1 MNEKKFCFIIILL
14 YIFVY
19 IFTACFFS
27 GCKSTRVS
35 TNENILYYQRKIDE
49 LEATVRLYEQRITI
63 ADEQV
68 RNDLESLKY
77 LGERAKTVGN
87 TIDDIIE
94 LFAEYQCGVEQL
106 LRDYKTLRN
115 EVKGIDKGTDNSTV
129 GYRSQI
135 IVYGSRIY
143 FIC

>member
-1 MNEKKFCFIIILL
+1 MNEKKICFIFVFL
-14 YIFVY
+14 YLFVAS
-19 IFTACFFS
+19 IFS

-35 TNENILYYQRKIDE
+35 TDENILYYQRKVDE

-77 LGERAKTVGN
+77 LGERAKTVGD
-87 TIDDIIE
+87 TIDELIE
-94 LFAEYQCGVEQL
+94 LFAEYQRGVEQL
-106 LRDYKTLRN
+106 LRDYNTLRN
-115 EVKGIDKGTDNSTV
+115 GIKGLDKGTDNSTV
-129 GYRSQI
+129 GYRSKI
-135 IVYGSRIY
+135 IGYGSRIY

>member
-27 GCKSTRVS
+27 GCKSPRVS

-49 LEATVRLYEQRITI
+49 LEATVRLYEQRITV
-63 ADEQV
+63 ADEQI
-68 RNDLESLKY
+68 RDDLESLKY
-77 LGERAKTVGN
+77 LGERAKTVGD
-87 TIDDIIE
+87 TIDELIE
-94 LFAEYQCGVEQL
+94 LFAEYQRGVEQL
-106 LRDYKTLRN
+106 LRDYNTLRN
-115 EVKGIDKGTDNSTV
+115 EVKELYKCSNNSTI
-129 GYRSQI
+129 GYHNKI
-135 IVYGSRIY
+135 IGYGSRIY

>member
-1 MNEKKFCFIIILL
+1 MNEKKIRFIFVLL
-14 YIFVY
+14 YLFV
-19 IFTACFFS
+19 ACFFS

-35 TNENILYYQRKIDE
+35 TDENILYYQRKIDE

-77 LGERAKTVGN
+77 LGERAKTVGD
-87 TIDDIIE
+87 TIDELIE
-94 LFAEYQCGVEQL
+94 LFAEYQRGVEQL
-106 LRDYKTLRN
+106 LRDYNTLRN
-115 EVKGIDKGTDNSTV
+115 EVKGLDKGTDNSTG
-129 GYRSQI
+129 GYRNQI
-135 IVYGSRIY
+135 IGYGSRIY

>member
-1 MNEKKFCFIIILL
+1 MNEKKICFIFVVFYLL
-14 YIFVY
+14 
-19 IFTACFFS
+19 TAYLFS

-35 TNENILYYQRKIDE
+35 ADENILYYQRKIDE

-77 LGERAKTVGN
+77 LGERAKTVGD
-87 TIDDIIE
+87 TIDDLIE
-94 LFAEYQCGVEQL
+94 LFAEYQRGVEQL

-115 EVKGIDKGTDNSTV
+115 EVKKIDKGTNNSTL
-129 GYRSQI
+129 GYRNKI
-135 IVYGSRIY
+135 IGYGSRIY

>member
-1 MNEKKFCFIIILL
+1 MNEKKICL
-14 YIFVY
+14 IFVILY
-19 IFTACFFS
+19 LLVAYLFS

-35 TNENILYYQRKIDE
+35 ADENILYYQRKVAE

-77 LGERAKTVGN
+77 LGERAKTVGD
-87 TIDDIIE
+87 TIDELIE
-94 LFAEYQCGVEQL
+94 LFAEYQRGVEQL
-106 LRDYKTLRN
+106 LRDYNTLRN
-115 EVKGIDKGTDNSTV
+115 EVKGLDKGSDNSTV
-129 GYRSQI
+129 GYSNKI
-135 IVYGSRIY
+135 IGYGSRIY

>member
-1 MNEKKFCFIIILL
+1 MNEKKICFIFVFL
-14 YIFVY
+14 YLFV
-19 IFTACFFS
+19 ACIFS

-35 TNENILYYQRKIDE
+35 TDENILYYQRKIDE

-63 ADEQV
+63 ADEQI
-68 RNDLESLKY
+68 RNDIESLKY
-77 LGERAKTVGN
+77 LGERAKTVGD
-87 TIDDIIE
+87 TIDELIE
-94 LFAEYQCGVEQL
+94 LFEEYQRGVEQL
-106 LRDYKTLRN
+106 LRDYNTLRN

-135 IVYGSRIY
+135 VVYGSRIY

>member
-1 MNEKKFCFIIILL
+1 MNEKKFCFIIVLL

-87 TIDDIIE
+87 TIDELIE
-94 LFAEYQCGVEQL
+94 LFAEYQRGVEKL
-106 LRDYKTLRN
+106 LRDYNTLRN
-115 EVKGIDKGTDNSTV
+115 GIKGLDKGTDNSTV
-129 GYRSQI
+129 DYRSQI
-135 IVYGSRIY
+135 IGYGSRIY

>member
-1 MNEKKFCFIIILL
+1 MNEKKICFIFVFL
-14 YIFVY
+14 YLFVAS
-19 IFTACFFS
+19 IFS

-35 TNENILYYQRKIDE
+35 TDENILYYQRKVDE

-63 ADEQV
+63 ADEQI
-68 RNDLESLKY
+68 RNDIESLKY
-77 LGERAKTVGN
+77 LGERAETVGN
-87 TIDDIIE
+87 TIDELIE
-94 LFAEYQCGVEQL
+94 LFAEYQRGVEQL
-106 LRDYKTLRN
+106 LRDYNTLRN

-135 IVYGSRIY
+135 IGYGSRIY